1 MLKDA
6 DSEPLAVLNETFS
19 DLRHTRI
26 LGLKGWQN
34 LTIRGERPFYAWQ
47 QKNADQSVV
56 ENEVAQISFLK
67 YGVEDRREHE
77 SWLISPTLSYKN
89 AQSKDLTFSLMYRNQ
104 TTNGEKTVRLLYHHR
119 EGW

>member
-6 DSEPLAVLNETFS
+6 DSKPLAVLNETFS

-26 LGLKGWQN
+26 LGLKDWQN

-56 ENEVAQISFLK
+56 ENEVDTDFFL
-67 YGVEDRREHE
+67 EI
-77 SWLISPTLSYKN
+77 WC
-89 AQSKDLTFSLMYRNQ
+89 
-104 TTNGEKTVRLLYHHR
+104 
-119 EGW
+119 